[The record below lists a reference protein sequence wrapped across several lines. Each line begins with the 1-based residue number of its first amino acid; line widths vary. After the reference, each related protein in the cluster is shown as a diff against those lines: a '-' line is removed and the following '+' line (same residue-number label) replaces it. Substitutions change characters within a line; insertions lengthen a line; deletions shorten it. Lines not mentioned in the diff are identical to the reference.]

1 MHQMIRAVNTMSMDL
16 GGLLLSRVP
25 ESSIRPWPDVLQDI
39 QVTVGNRIKAVR
51 LRKGITQDQ
60 LAEMA
65 GMNRVHLYRLESGRQ
80 SMTLRTLKVI
90 ADALNV
96 RVAQLVKGL

>member
-1 MHQMIRAVNTMSMDL
+1 MSMDL

-80 SMTLRTLKVI
+80 SMTLRTLKTI